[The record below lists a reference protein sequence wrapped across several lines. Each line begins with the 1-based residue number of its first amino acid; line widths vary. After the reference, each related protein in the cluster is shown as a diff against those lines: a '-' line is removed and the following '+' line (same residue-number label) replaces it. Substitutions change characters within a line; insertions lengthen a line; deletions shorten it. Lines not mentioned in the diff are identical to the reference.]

1 VASRT
6 LAAGVAARPPRARQ
20 TVRLAQRIVAR
31 PLSGLGVGLVATLV
45 LIAIIGPFLVR
56 YDPLQPDMLN
66 PPLAPPGSAH
76 LMGTDYLGRDALARL
91 VYGAGVSLQ
100 VGIAAVALASAPG
113 IFIGIVA
120 AYRGGWLD
128 DVINRLFD
136 SLMAFPSLVLALTIV
151 AVVGPTL
158 LNVVIAIAIASL
170 PQYARLVRGQVLAV
184 REFEYITAVR
194 AAGAEDAR
202 IMFRHV
208 LPNVIS
214 PALVQA
220 SLGVGFAITAEASL
234 SFLGVGVQP
243 PAPTWGDM
251 IQTGFQYLQVAPWL
265 VIAPGTMIFIA
276 VLGFNLLGDGIR
288 DALDPHMRTV
298 R

>member
-1 VASRT
+1 
-6 LAAGVAARPPRARQ
+6 
-20 TVRLAQRIVAR
+20 
-31 PLSGLGVGLVATLV
+31 
-45 LIAIIGPFLVR
+45 
-56 YDPLQPDMLN
+56 
-66 PPLAPPGSAH
+66 
-76 LMGTDYLGRDALARL
+76 

-100 VGIAAVALASAPG
+100 VGVAAVALAFIPG
-113 IFIGIVA
+113 IVIGIVA
-120 AYRGGWLD
+120 AYRGGWVD

-136 SLMAFPSLVLALTIV
+136 ALMAFPSLVLALAIV

-158 LNVVIAIAIASL
+158 LNVEVAIAIATL
-170 PQYARLVRGQVLAV
+170 PLYARLVRGQVLAV
-184 REFEYITAVR
+184 REYEYITAIH
-194 AAGAEDAR
+194 AAGAGDAR
-202 IMFRHV
+202 VMFRHM

-243 PAPTWGDM
+243 PAPTWGSM

-276 VLGFNLLGDGIR
+276 VLGFNLLGDGVR
-288 DALDPHMRTV
+288 EALDPHMRTS